1 MKRKFYTIFILPH
14 STTRFR
20 QVHFSKNFLIAVAC
34 VLGVGLLA
42 GTLTPHLLLQMR
54 AQAETVA
61 KLKEENQKLAAEARH
76 FEASLAE
83 LGGVVGTIED
93 RARKLAKSVGID
105 RAALAEPSGGTTQRT
120 HGGSDSL
127 QAMLDEEMEA
137 LRTRS
142 RTLDASFDRLDEV
155 LRAREQILASTP
167 AGLPVGGFF
176 SEGFGWRNDPITG
189 QREFHQGMD
198 IVAPQGAIVKAA
210 ADGLITRAGR
220 MSGYGKM
227 LDLSHGYGYATRYG
241 HLSEILV
248 RSGQRVHRGDPIGRV
263 GSTGH
268 STGPHLHY
276 EIFKSGRRV
285 NPYRYLASN
294 AR

>member
-14 STTRFR
+14 ATSRFR
-20 QVHFSKNFLIAVAC
+20 QIHFSRNFVIAVAS
-34 VLGVGLLA
+34 VVAVGLLA
-42 GTLTPHLLLQMR
+42 GTFTPHLLMQVR
-54 AQAETVA
+54 AQSEMVA
-61 KLKEENQKLAAEARH
+61 KLRTENQKLTAENRH

-93 RARKLAKSVGID
+93 RARKLAKSVGME
-105 RAALAEPSGGTTQRT
+105 RAIADPSGGTTQRT
-120 HGGSDSL
+120 HGARDGF
-127 QAMLDEEMEA
+127 QAMLDEEMDA
-137 LRTRS
+137 LRSRS
-142 RTLDASFDRLDEV
+142 RSLDASFDRLDEV

-167 AGLPVGGFF
+167 TGLPVGGFF

-189 QREFHQGMD
+189 EREFHQGMD
-198 IVAPQGAIVKAA
+198 IVAPQGAIVRAP
-210 ADGLITRAGR
+210 ADGLIARAGR

-227 LDLSHGYGYATRYG
+227 IDLSHGYGYTTRYG

-248 RSGQRVHRGDPIGRV
+248 RSGQRVLRGDPIGRV

-276 EIFKSGRRV
+276 EIFKSGLRV

>member
-14 STTRFR
+14 ATSRFR
-20 QVHFSKNFLIAVAC
+20 QIHFSKNFVIAVAC
-34 VLGVGLLA
+34 VVALGMAA
-42 GTLTPHLLLQMR
+42 GTVAPHLLLQVR
-54 AQAETVA
+54 AQAETLS
-61 KLKEENQKLAAEARH
+61 KLKQENQKLSAENRH

-93 RARKLAKSVGID
+93 RARKLAKSVGLE
-105 RAALAEPSGGTTQRT
+105 RAAISDPAGGTTERT
-120 HGGSDSL
+120 RTGRDSF
-127 QAMLDEEMEA
+127 QAMMDEEMEA
-137 LRTRS
+137 LRSRS

-155 LRAREQILASTP
+155 LRAREQILNSTP

-176 SEGFGWRNDPITG
+176 SAGFGWRNDPITG

-198 IVAPQGAIVKAA
+198 IVAPQGAIVRAP
-210 ADGLITRAGR
+210 ADGLITRATR

-227 LDLSHGYGYATRYG
+227 IDLSHGYGYATRYG
-241 HLSEILV
+241 HLSEVLV
-248 RSGQRVHRGDPIGRV
+248 RSGQRVLRGDPIGRV

-285 NPYRYLASN
+285 NPYRFLASN

>member
-14 STTRFR
+14 STSRFR
-20 QVHFSKNFLIAVAC
+20 QIHFSRNFVIALACVIAV
-34 VLGVGLLA
+34 GLVA
-42 GTLTPHLLLQMR
+42 GTFTPHLLLQGR
-54 AQAETVA
+54 AQADALA
-61 KLKEENQKLAAEARH
+61 KLREENQKLTKENRH
-76 FEASLAE
+76 FEASIAE
-83 LGGVVGTIED
+83 LSGVVGTIED

-105 RAALAEPSGGTTQRT
+105 RGAIADPAGGTTQRSRP
-120 HGGSDSL
+120 GRDSL

-137 LRTRS
+137 LRSRS

-176 SEGFGWRNDPITG
+176 SEGFGWRNDPISG
-189 QREFHQGMD
+189 VREFHQGMD
-198 IVAPQGAIVKAA
+198 IVAPQGAIVRAP
-210 ADGLITRAGR
+210 ADGLITRATR

-227 LDLSHGYGYATRYG
+227 VDLSHGYGYATRYG

-248 RSGQRVHRGDPIGRV
+248 RSGQRVLRGDPIGRV

>member
-1 MKRKFYTIFILPH
+1 MRRKFYTIFILPH
-14 STTRFR
+14 ATSRFR
-20 QVHFSKNFLIAVAC
+20 QVHFSRNFVIAVAC
-34 VLGVGLLA
+34 VVALGLA
-42 GTLTPHLLLQMR
+42 AGMVTPHLLLQVR
-54 AQAETVA
+54 AQSETLA
-61 KLKEENQKLAAEARH
+61 KMTEENRRLTVENRH
-76 FEASLAE
+76 FEASIAE
-83 LGGVVGTIED
+83 LGGVVGSIED

-105 RAALAEPSGGTTQRT
+105 RAGIADPSGGTTQRT
-120 HGGSDSL
+120 RTGRDSF

-137 LRTRS
+137 LHSRS
-142 RTLDASFDRLDEV
+142 RNLDASFDRLDEV

-189 QREFHQGMD
+189 AREFHQGMD
-198 IVAPQGAIVKAA
+198 IVAPQGAIVRAP
-210 ADGLITRAGR
+210 ADGLITRAVR

-227 LDLSHGYGYATRYG
+227 VDLSHGYGYATRYG

-248 RSGQRVHRGDPIGRV
+248 RSGQRVLRGDPIGRV

-294 AR
+294 AH